1 MVQSQYTV
9 ILECRGVSCFSASST
24 FRFHLMV
31 QDGCSIFCHCIH
43 SQLAQYPASS
53 NLAKAEGEGMLLSF
67 KSIIWKSYT
76 SLMPTSGH
84 MYGQISATHPAS
96 RDSKEYPFSWVNK
109 CPARN
114 CTGMEDRI
122 QGIGF
127 RRRTGS
133 LCPCTEFHNNKN

>member
-84 MYGQISATHPAS
+84 MYGQNSATHPAS